1 MMDGPGP
8 DRPEAGAEPKRA
20 GFWYTMKAVV
30 WSFVGLRRHSDF
42 NSTDAKLNP
51 FYIVAAA
58 LIGVA
63 IFIGLLILAVRFAV
77 SP

>member
-1 MMDGPGP
+1 MDGPGKP
-8 DRPEAGAEPKRA
+8 DVKPARA

-30 WSFVGLRRHSDF
+30 WSFVGLRRDSDF
-42 NSTDAKLNP
+42 NDTDAKLNP

-63 IFIGLLILAVRFAV
+63 LFIGLLLVAVRFAV